1 MKDGKFD
8 SLVMNDKDI
17 CLTLDRSKMITTV
30 YTRRNARGNL
40 NLRMKVSEIV

>member
-17 CLTLDRSKMITTV
+17 CLTLDRSKMIT
-30 YTRRNARGNL
+30 NL